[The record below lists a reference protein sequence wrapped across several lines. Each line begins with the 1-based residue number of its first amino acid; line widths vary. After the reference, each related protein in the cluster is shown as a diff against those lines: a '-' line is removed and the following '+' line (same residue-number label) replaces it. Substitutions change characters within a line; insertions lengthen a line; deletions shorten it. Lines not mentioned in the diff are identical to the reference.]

1 MINAVELE
9 PGGRQIGSG
18 HPCFIA
24 AEIGINHNG
33 DMALARE
40 TIAAAAESG
49 ADGVKFQ
56 NYHVDDFLS
65 DRTLT
70 YTYINSG
77 KQITESQY
85 DMFKRCQL
93 DAEQLLQLKE
103 CCDSHGL
110 IFFSTPTSQST
121 IDSLMRIRTRLLK
134 NGSDFLTNSD
144 VVSAMARSE
153 VPTVLSVGMATLAD
167 VEQAVNNFRAA
178 GGTKLILLHCTSSY
192 PTPPSDINLRRIP
205 MLAAAF
211 GCPVGFSD
219 HSEGVAAAVGS
230 VVLGA
235 CFVEKHFTLDRHL
248 PGPDHWFSSDPH
260 ELKALVAN
268 VRTVEQALGTSAIC
282 TVDSESK
289 ARQEF
294 RLSCVAKRDMEAGE
308 TLTEDVIVFR
318 RPGTGIPPK
327 ERNNLVGMKL
337 TRKIVAG
344 QVFQW
349 ECFKQ

>member
-9 PGGRQIGSG
+9 PDGRQIGPG

-40 TIAAAAESG
+40 TIAAAAQCG

-56 NYHVDDFLS
+56 NYNVNDFLS

-70 YTYINSG
+70 YAYMNSG

-93 DAEQLLQLKE
+93 DAEQLSHLKE
-103 CCDSHGL
+103 CCESHGL
-110 IFFSTPTSQST
+110 VFFSTPTSQST
-121 IDSLMRIRTRLLK
+121 IDDLLRIRTHLLK
-134 NGSDFLTNSD
+134 NGSDFLTNND
-144 VVSAMARSE
+144 LVAAMGRSQ
-153 VPTVLSVGMATLAD
+153 VPTILSVGMAMLSD
-167 VEQAVNNFRAA
+167 VEQAVDCFRNA

-192 PTPPSDINLRRIP
+192 PTPSADINLRRIP
-205 MLAAAF
+205 MLSAAF

-219 HSEGVAAAVGS
+219 HSEGIAAAVGS

-248 PGPDHWFSSDPH
+248 PGPDHWFSSDPA

-282 TVDSESK
+282 SVDSESN

-308 TLTEDVIVFR
+308 MLTEDVIVFR

-327 ERNNLVGMKL
+327 ERNNLVGMQLK
-337 TRKIVAG
+337 RKMVAG